1 MNDEIHSRRL
11 KLRQLNVLLSVM
23 QWGSM
28 ARAADHL
35 SVSQPV
41 VSKTIAELES
51 LLGVTLFERT
61 SQGVQPTIYG
71 SALARRSIALFNDL
85 RTSIGELEALADP
98 SAGELRIGTT
108 EPMAAGLVSRIIS
121 ELLQNYPR
129 LMLHVVLGDPPA
141 LQERELRDREIDLV
155 IGRLPNDKAD
165 DHTRLEVLFWECAFV
180 VAGAKHELA
189 RRRKIKLKD
198 LMNESW
204 CLPPPQSFPGSL
216 IGRAFHA
223 GGLEV
228 PRTCVSVHSIQMQNA
243 LLATGRFI
251 TILPET
257 MMHFGAQRLG
267 LKRLPVDFPIEQT
280 PVAIVTLKNRELPPA
295 GKLFIE
301 RARTVAAA
309 AVKRTK

>member
-1 MNDEIHSRRL
+1 MKDEIFSRL

-23 QWGSM
+23 HWGSM

-35 SVSQPV
+35 SVTQPV

-51 LLGVTLFERT
+51 LLGVSLFDRT
-61 SQGVQPTIYG
+61 SQGVEPTMYG
-71 SALARRSIALFNDL
+71 RALARRSIALLNDL
-85 RTSIGELEALADP
+85 RTSVGELEGLADP

-108 EPMAAGLVSRIIS
+108 EPMAAGLVSKIIS
-121 ELLQNYPR
+121 ELLQDHPR
-129 LMLHVVLGDPPA
+129 VTLHVILGDPPS
-141 LQERELRDREIDLV
+141 LQERELHDREIDLV
-155 IGRLPNDKAD
+155 IGRLPNDVAAD
-165 DHTRLEVLFWECAFV
+165 HIQLEVLFWERAFV
-180 VAGAKHELA
+180 VAGANHELA
-189 RRRKIKLKD
+189 RRRKIKLAD
-198 LMNESW
+198 LMKEAW

-216 IGRAFHA
+216 IGRAFRA

-257 MMHFGAQRLG
+257 MMRFSAQRLG
-267 LKRLPVDFPIEQT
+267 LKALAVHLPIEPT

-301 RARTVAAA
+301 RARTVAASLA
-309 AVKRTK
+309 KRAE

>member
-1 MNDEIHSRRL
+1 MKQEILSRRL

-41 VSKTIAELES
+41 VSKTIAELEG
-51 LLGVTLFERT
+51 LLGVSLLDRT
-61 SQGVQPTIYG
+61 SQGVEPTIYG
-71 SALARRSIALFNDL
+71 SALARRSVALFNDL

-121 ELLQNYPR
+121 ELLQTHPR
-129 LMLHVVLGDPPA
+129 VMLHVILGDPPA

-155 IGRLPNDKAD
+155 IGRLPKQTAD
-165 DHTRLEVLFWECAFV
+165 DHTQLEVLFWERAFV
-180 VAGAKHELA
+180 VAGITPELTT
-189 RRRKIKLKD
+189 RRKIKLKD
-198 LMNESW
+198 LMNEAW

-257 MMHFGAQRLG
+257 MMHFSAQRLG
-267 LKRLPVDFPIEQT
+267 LKPLRVELPIEPT
-280 PVAIVTLKNRELPPA
+280 PVAI
-295 GKLFIE
+295 
-301 RARTVAAA
+301 
-309 AVKRTK
+309 